1 MSQTADVVVEVTD
14 ADFEQVVIE
23 GSKQQ
28 PVVVDLWASW
38 CAPCRTLGPIL
49 EKHEGYYTV
58 RDLETGIFGS
68 GADPEAAQ
76 TDFERA
82 LREHRDMLERQD
94 DLSPKLAVQLAYI
107 RELLA

>member
-1 MSQTADVVVEVTD
+1 MAVWHSTQLTVSPEDTRKTW
-14 ADFEQVVIE
+14 
-23 GSKQQ
+23 S
-28 PVVVDLWASW
+28 
-38 CAPCRTLGPIL
+38 GPIL
-49 EKHEGYYTV
+49 EEHEGYYTV

-94 DLSPKLAVQLAYI
+94 DLSPKLSAQLAYI
-107 RELLA
+107 RELLG

>member
-1 MSQTADVVVEVTD
+1 MAVWHSTQLTD
-14 ADFEQVVIE
+14 SPEDTRKTW
-23 GSKQQ
+23 S
-28 PVVVDLWASW
+28 
-38 CAPCRTLGPIL
+38 GPIL
-49 EKHEGYYTV
+49 EEHEGYCTV

-82 LREHRDMLERQD
+82 LREHRDLLERQD
-94 DLSPKLAVQLAYI
+94 DLSPELAVQLAYI